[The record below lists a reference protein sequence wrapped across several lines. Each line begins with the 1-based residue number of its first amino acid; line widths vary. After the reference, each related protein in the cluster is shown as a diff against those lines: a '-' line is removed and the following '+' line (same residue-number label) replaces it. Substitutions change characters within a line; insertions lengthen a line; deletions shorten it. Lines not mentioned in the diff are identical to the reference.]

1 VRFQSAP
8 STNHRVRFQSAP
20 STNHRVRF
28 QSAPSSNHLLNAE
41 TFAISSERDYMNSRI
56 QIGAFYASSQFEGQ
70 IRRNTITSI
79 GPVQRDPSNT
89 TGHFVSHRAEIFHG
103 QTIHV
108 RQERDDGMPA
118 GYHGSKS
125 ERRNNLS

>member
-1 VRFQSAP
+1 MGFVLEIFGILDQVISA
-8 STNHRVRFQSAP
+8 
-20 STNHRVRF
+20 
-28 QSAPSSNHLLNAE
+28 AE

-79 GPVQRDPSNT
+79 GPVQRDPGNT
-89 TGHFVSHRAEIFHG
+89 SGHFVSHRAEIFHG
-103 QTIHV
+103 QTIHA

-118 GYHGSKS
+118 VDDGVSWI
-125 ERRNNLS
+125 EM